1 MDGQLNLGY
10 WFTLLVPLVSS
21 GDASAFPQS
30 SNTSPARDPGGAGY
44 DGHDENGG
52 LSAINTRVLFVNV

>member
-30 SNTSPARDPGGAGY
+30 WNTSPARDPNGAGY
-44 DGHDENGG
+44 DKHDEGC
-52 LSAINTRVLFVNV
+52 LQ